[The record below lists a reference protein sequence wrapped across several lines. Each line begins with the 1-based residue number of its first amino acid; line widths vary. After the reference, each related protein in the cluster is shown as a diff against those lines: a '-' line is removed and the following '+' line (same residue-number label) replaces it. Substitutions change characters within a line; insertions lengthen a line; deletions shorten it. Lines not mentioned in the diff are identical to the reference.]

1 MRGWL
6 RMSQLG
12 GAVISSFNDVPI
24 SATEMR
30 YQGQNFMQA
39 LTGAMKGRFSRY
51 TSDEQKEILS
61 SIGVYS
67 DTMTQKSYA
76 ACPATTA

>member
-1 MRGWL
+1 MGNASL
-6 RMSQLG
+6 RERLAAYESDRRR
-12 GAVISSFNDVPI
+12 VISSFNDVPI

-39 LTGAMKGRFSRY
+39 LTGAMQGRFSRY

-67 DTMTQKSYA
+67 DTMRGDN
-76 ACPATTA
+76 P